1 MILDWLLNGSK
12 DAMKDG
18 LGKIEN
24 LNMYHMSNNSI
35 IAMLYF
41 LKLKIKLWLHK
52 RMPLFFG
59 DNTFKYL

>member
-1 MILDWLLNGSK
+1 MILDWILNRSR

-35 IAMLYF
+35 IAVLYF
-41 LKLKIKLWLHK
+41 WKLKIKLWLRK

-59 DNTFKYL
+59 YNTFKYL